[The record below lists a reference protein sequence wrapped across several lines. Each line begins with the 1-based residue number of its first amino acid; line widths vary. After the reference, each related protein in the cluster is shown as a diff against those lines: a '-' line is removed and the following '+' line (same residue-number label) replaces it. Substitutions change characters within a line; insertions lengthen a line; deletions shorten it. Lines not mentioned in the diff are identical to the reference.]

1 MLNRNSF
8 ARCSLLALGAA
19 VALTLAACASSS
31 SLRVAQSAETAQN
44 YDLAVAEYT
53 KLLRE
58 NPNSKE
64 ARMGLERAKLRA
76 SQDHFTRAP
85 ASDLPRHRPRA
96 WMAPGGP

>member
-19 VALTLAACASSS
+19 LALTLAACASSS
-31 SLRVAQSAETAQN
+31 SLRVAQNAETAQN

-64 ARMGLERAKLRA
+64 ARMGLERAL
-76 SQDHFTRAP
+76 
-85 ASDLPRHRPRA
+85 
-96 WMAPGGP
+96 